1 MNAFLIALFI
11 IIGIMLGI
19 VGYQLFNNYKKLK
32 KKYKTAWPAKHRL
45 DANGNLQYSV
55 DGKIWTNIF
64 GYSENFDYGKYKG
77 PALEYIH
84 IDNIG
89 AFDVWKNNLSTIER
103 CHEWNKKA
111 LDTYIREVKEYLK
124 DK

>member
-1 MNAFLIALFI
+1 MNTFLAILFSVMGVMYI
-11 IIGIMLGI
+11 LAGWSIYNM
-19 VGYQLFNNYKKLK
+19 YKKLK

-55 DGKIWTNIF
+55 DGKIWTNIL
-64 GYSENFDYGKYKG
+64 GYSEDFDYGKYKG

-84 IDNIG
+84 IDNTG
-89 AFDVWKNNLSTIER
+89 AFNVWKNNLSTIER
-103 CHEWNKKA
+103 CHEWNRKA